1 MRSQDGGKGRA
12 LRNDRDAS
20 FSARAASTPIAVS
33 IRSGAVYGN
42 GSDSM
47 SVDGTLLRISLDRRR
62 SIASVAIAFVTLA
75 IGAPAASS
83 GGTSRPPPWASKGFL
98 VYKCGDSL
106 CLSRPDGGARRELLR
121 TPRPPYPQ
129 WDPAFSPH
137 GDKVAFRGYY
147 ALGDGDYA
155 LYVAGA
161 GGCPVKR
168 LTRSIADDP
177 SWSPDGKWIVFGTSG
192 FGTISKV
199 HPDGTGLTRV
209 IGSTGAHYDA
219 SPAWSPTSD
228 EIAFVH
234 YCPRTRADLARAPRR
249 TRSEACTRRP
259 PRVGRTAHLVPRR
272 DAHRLRQPSQARN
285 NYPCHRCEW
294 KPRAHSHERARKRL
308 ESGVATARRRHR
320 LSRAN
325 GRHRPCRR
333 HAAERR

>member
-129 WDPAFSPH
+129 MGPGLLAAWRQSRLPRLLRARRRRLRPLRRRRRRLPSEAVD
-137 GDKVAFRGYY
+137 
-147 ALGDGDYA
+147 ALDRRR
-155 LYVAGA
+155 
-161 GGCPVKR
+161 PVVVTRREVDRVRHER
-168 LTRSIADDP
+168 LR
-177 SWSPDGKWIVFGTSG
+177 
-192 FGTISKV
+192 
-199 HPDGTGLTRV
+199 H
-209 IGSTGAHYDA
+209 
-219 SPAWSPTSD
+219 
-228 EIAFVH
+228 
-234 YCPRTRADLARAPRR
+234 DLEGAPRR
-249 TRSEACTRRP
+249 NGPHA
-259 PRVGRTAHLVPRR
+259 
-272 DAHRLRQPSQARN
+272 
-285 NYPCHRCEW
+285 
-294 KPRAHSHERARKRL
+294 
-308 ESGVATARRRHR
+308 RHR
-320 LSRAN
+320 K
-325 GRHRPCRR
+325 HRSPLRR
-333 HAAERR
+333 VSCMVADQR